1 MFHGGFQRLSGRKA
15 LCQFHLGA
23 RRIGGEKSRETFFE
37 VSRSSRKAAVAG
49 SQGEASNGLLMT
61 DLYV

>member
-15 LCQFHLGA
+15 LCQFHSGA

-37 VSRSSRKAAVAG
+37 VSRSSRKAAVAV
-49 SQGEASNGLLMT
+49 SQGEASKGLLMT